1 MLPCSVMHL
10 STWQTHRVLV
20 GTCSQLRLNYKTS
33 WTTRNPAKP
42 QPEDWSAAVWQEN
55 YCWVELLPQ
64 CLSWWLKWPSL
75 SGSILLNCISC
86 TTQPANH
93 SGMPLGIL
101 ALAVFSQL
109 QYCSPGLF
117 SVISVG
123 GLSFPREIV
132 NNRAHHRQIWN
143 AFKPFYNESA
153 ILVEREGER
162 GGNST
167 CHPLPPEAPE
177 NTVITNVY
185 CFPQPRIMPTLQ
197 YSLCLL

>member
-132 NNRAHHRQIWN
+132 NNRAQHITTGRYEMLLNPSITRVLFLWRG
-143 AFKPFYNESA
+143 K
-153 ILVEREGER
+153 EREEVIR
-162 GGNST
+162 LVIHFHQRLLRILLLLMST
-167 CHPLPPEAPE
+167 VFRSPE
-177 NTVITNVY
+177 
-185 CFPQPRIMPTLQ
+185 
-197 YSLCLL
+197 

>member
-132 NNRAHHRQIWN
+132 NNRAQCITTGRYEMLLNPSITRVLFLWRG
-143 AFKPFYNESA
+143 K
-153 ILVEREGER
+153 EREEVIR
-162 GGNST
+162 LVIHFHQRLLRILLLLMST
-167 CHPLPPEAPE
+167 VFRSPE
-177 NTVITNVY
+177 
-185 CFPQPRIMPTLQ
+185 
-197 YSLCLL
+197 